1 MRAEKGEQWADSAR
15 VCARLAARV
24 STLCAVTQ
32 HPRMNAP
39 SSLPSLFERHC
50 SSSELRGYRHMR
62 QLQECAYDTIDDLDT
77 CKINTLQEFYEAV
90 LGPALRQTNVCG
102 LLISGTRDMT
112 SAQNCTMAWGT
123 QSVAFPQYDEVWQV
137 RSAPRGCMGKPIAPG
152 EVRKVA
158 VLVRPN
164 NANGKASR
172 ITTIKLWVIT
182 PVDALKVSNQ
192 RQYGTYGAHGVN
204 MTGIHLFEHHGRRML
219 AEKKFTEG
227 RNNYRVVHGSF
238 VSAMST
244 PPPQLVLP
252 KSCLNKDG
260 KMIASVQSC
269 PLHHMVIATSLMG
282 RTLEEQ
288 PGGVSLPGTRELCSV
303 VLEEKRDEAAFALTE
318 VMLIDEHVRRKAA
331 RVTETDDVN
340 KLRVPTDV
348 MNGLRSKAS
357 ALMAMSESLCEQLS
371 HCGFL
376 DISADSFFEQAT
388 PDSMHRPCGMP
399 LLIALAVR
407 IACFPERVGLPP
419 GKVDDQ
425 LAAREAANMLESVQ
439 PAVLPGGTESTND
452 DADCSD
458 TEPQYALDI
467 VLQHTVTKL
476 LSELEALKA
485 KNSASLPKSLRGQ
498 CVDQIE
504 AIHRNAKEALAVF
517 YRTGIALCVDLVG
530 NAPRREDGT
539 SGVYTRMGLAEG
551 CCDAV
556 EHAKAELA
564 YRNNLGFL
572 SPRVDPMRCT
582 TRGAQQMALARTM
595 LVVERW
601 LCHGTYCGT
610 RLLLHDDD
618 DTELERANVHAAAS
632 STLSRCFS
640 PAADTATAEE
650 CSKSPGFFSNPN
662 HKPIAAAMESVAENA
677 AAVKNSGGSKKRQ
690 RRAIRQGAQKIS
702 DISSKLGLMKL
713 QEDETVQDQLS
724 SRSRRRAD
732 FDARMIHEALAS
744 LGKKSRGG
752 TILEEAMRGLGPG
765 SGRNIDDATAVFS
778 EVLVCGACPGTTA
791 AINFQCFLIGTGSTN
806 NCCNCNKPIHVVE
819 SLAFGGH
826 FAACRTCKHPRC
838 LDCVQHDIHLAADM
852 ECCTDL
858 DAVAYRDIEN
868 CLFCAHT

>member
-1 MRAEKGEQWADSAR
+1 
-15 VCARLAARV
+15 
-24 STLCAVTQ
+24 
-32 HPRMNAP
+32 
-39 SSLPSLFERHC
+39 
-50 SSSELRGYRHMR
+50 MR

-77 CKINTLQEFYEAV
+77 CSMTTLQDLYEAI

-112 SAQNCTMAWGT
+112 STQNCTMAWGT
-123 QSVAFPQYDEVWQV
+123 QSLAFPQYDEVWQV
-137 RSAPRGCMGKPIAPG
+137 RSAPKGCMGKPIAPG

-158 VLVRPN
+158 VLVRPS

-172 ITTIKLWVIT
+172 ITTIKLWVVKPI
-182 PVDALKVSNQ
+182 DALKVSNQ
-192 RQYGTYGAHGVN
+192 RQCGTYGAHGVN
-204 MTGIHLFEHHGRRML
+204 MTGIHLFEHHGRQMI
-219 AEKKFTEG
+219 AEKEYTQG

-244 PPPQLVLP
+244 PPPGLVLP
-252 KSCLNKDG
+252 KGCLNREG

-269 PLHHMVIATSLMG
+269 PLHHMVIATSLLG
-282 RTLEEQ
+282 NTLEVQ
-288 PGGVSLPGTRELCSV
+288 PGGVSLPGTRELCSL
-303 VLEEKRDEAAFALTE
+303 VLERKRAEAAFSLTE
-318 VMLIDEHVRRKAA
+318 VMLIHEHGRRNAA
-331 RVTETDDVN
+331 RATQTDDVDE
-340 KLRVPTDV
+340 LRVPIDV

-376 DISADSFFEQAT
+376 DISADPFFEQAT

-425 LAAREAANMLESVQ
+425 LAAREAANMLESLQ
-439 PAVLPGGTESTND
+439 PAVLPGGAESAND
-452 DADCSD
+452 DADYSD

-476 LSELEALKA
+476 LSELEALKT
-485 KNSASLPKSLRGQ
+485 KNSLSLPKSLRGQ
-498 CVDQIE
+498 GVNQIE
-504 AIHRNAKEALAVF
+504 AIHKNAREALAMF
-517 YRTGIALCVDLVG
+517 YRTGIGLCVDLVG

-539 SGVYTRMGLAEG
+539 SGVYTRMGLAES

-582 TRGAQQMALARTM
+582 TRGAQQMALARTL

-610 RLLLHDDD
+610 KLLLNDDD
-618 DTELERANVHAAAS
+618 DTELERVNVHAAVS

-640 PAADTATAEE
+640 PAADMATADEGA
-650 CSKSPGFFSNPN
+650 KSPDPNPN
-662 HKPIAAAMESVAENA
+662 PHHKPIAVAMESVVESA
-677 AAVKNSGGSKKRQ
+677 AAVKNSGGSKKKQ
-690 RRAIRQGAQKIS
+690 RRTIRQGAQKIS

-713 QEDETVQDQLS
+713 QEDEAVQDQMS

-732 FDARMIHEALAS
+732 IDARMIHEALAS

-765 SGRNIDDATAVFS
+765 SGRVIDDATAIFS
-778 EVLVCGACPGTTA
+778 EVLQCGACPGTTA
-791 AINFQCFLIGTGSTN
+791 VINFQCFLVGTGATN
-806 NCCNCNKPIHVVE
+806 NCCNCNRPINVVE

-826 FAACRTCKHPRC
+826 FAACRTCRHPRC
-838 LDCVQHDIHLAADM
+838 LDCVQHDVDLAEDVATNSS
-852 ECCTDL
+852 TDV
-858 DAVAYRDIEN
+858 DAVAYRDIQN
-868 CLFCAHT
+868 CLFCARM